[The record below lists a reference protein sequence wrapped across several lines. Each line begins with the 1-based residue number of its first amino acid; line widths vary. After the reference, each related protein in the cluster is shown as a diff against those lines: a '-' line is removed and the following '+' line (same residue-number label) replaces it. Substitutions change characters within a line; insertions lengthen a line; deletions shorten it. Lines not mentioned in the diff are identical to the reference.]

1 MVSPRLLQAEIHSN
15 FSTVSGDWAA
25 YKAQITGLYSATGYD
40 ATGNA
45 TFGDFSDHLIREFN
59 GKIIE
64 LGMPTGLTIQP
75 YDAGYRL
82 TGINLS

>member
-15 FSTVSGDWAA
+15 FSVVSGDWAA
-25 YKAQITGLYSATGYD
+25 YKTQITGLYSATGY
-40 ATGNA
+40 AASGNA

-59 GKIIE
+59 SKIIE
-64 LGMPTGLTIQP
+64 LGMPTGLTILP

-82 TGINLS
+82 TGISLL

>member
-1 MVSPRLLQAEIHSN
+1 MDSPRLLQAEIHSN

-25 YKAQITGLYSATGYD
+25 YKTQITGLYSATGYG
-40 ATGNA
+40 ASGNG
-45 TFGDFSDHLIREFN
+45 TFGDFSDHLIREYN

-82 TGINLS
+82 IGINLS

>member
-1 MVSPRLLQAEIHSN
+1 MDSPRLLQAEIHSN
-15 FSTVSGDWAA
+15 FSTVSGDWEA
-25 YKAQITGLYSATGYD
+25 YKTQITGLYSVTGYD

-45 TFGDFSDHLIREFN
+45 TFGDFSDHLIREYN
-59 GKIIE
+59 SKIIE

-82 TGINLS
+82 TGVILS

>member
-15 FSTVSGDWAA
+15 FSNVSGDWAA

>member
-1 MVSPRLLQAEIHSN
+1 MDSPRLLQSEIHSN

-25 YKAQITGLYSATGYD
+25 YKTQITGLYSATGY
-40 ATGNA
+40 AASGNA

-82 TGINLS
+82 TGINLL

>member
-1 MVSPRLLQAEIHSN
+1 MDSPRLLQADIHSN
-15 FSTVSGDWAA
+15 FSIVSGDWIS
-25 YKAQITGLYSATGYD
+25 YRAQITGLYSSTGY
-40 ATGNA
+40 AASGNS
-45 TFGDFSDHLIREFN
+45 TFGDFSDHLLREYN

-64 LGMPTGLTIQP
+64 LGMPTGLIIQP

>member
-1 MVSPRLLQAEIHSN
+1 MDSPRLLQAEIHASFN
-15 FSTVSGDWAA
+15 TGSGDWAA
-25 YKAQITGLYSATGYD
+25 YKAQITGLYSATGY
-40 ATGNA
+40 AASGNA
-45 TFGDFSDHLIREFN
+45 TFGDFSDQFN